1 MSLGIRRERQ
11 RILRFGPKPRCL
23 LSFLAKL
30 PVRQLWARPA
40 VMPGSGG
47 IGPPLLCYRVRV
59 TLGPPRCVTGFG
71 LNWARPAMLPGDIGP
86 APLCYWVR
94 AALGPPC
101 RVTRFG
107 WRRARPAVVPE
118 L

>member
-1 MSLGIRRERQ
+1 MSPGIRRQRQ

-40 VMPGSGG
+40 AVRVQAVLGPPCRDARFGRRWARPTVLPGSGG
-47 IGPPLLCYRVRV
+47 
-59 TLGPPRCVTGFG
+59 
-71 LNWARPAMLPGDIGP
+71 IGP

-94 AALGPPC
+94 AALGPP
-101 RVTRFG
+101 RRGARFG
-107 WRRARPAVVPE
+107 RHWARPAVLLGSGGVGPA
-118 L
+118 LPC